1 MTLVLRYLQ
10 TRFMELMARAARQ
23 ADVMVPVIAGP
34 SILNDKQWTEH
45 IIRSEWSTKIS
56 SVIITKRD
64 LVKSLPLLRRHLPV
78 IASRCDLPG
87 RDDCVLLCD
96 TPEGMAAMQLQLLL
110 DAIERKYAMDPIPPE
125 ATAEIDKR
133 LQQETAVVIAGIT
146 DKSNPFHRVSL
157 WRIW

>member
-1 MTLVLRYLQ
+1 MT
-10 TRFMELMARAARQ
+10 RAARQ

-34 SILNDKQWTEH
+34 TILQGKQWAEH

-64 LVKSLPLLRRHLPV
+64 LVRSLPLLRRHFPA
-78 IASRCDLPG
+78 IASKCDLPG
-87 RDDCVLLCD
+87 RDDCILLCD

-110 DAIERKYAMDPIPPE
+110 DAIERKYATDPIPPE
-125 ATAEIDKR
+125 ATAETDER
-133 LQQETAVVIAGIT
+133 LREETAIVVAGIT

-157 WRIW
+157 WNNW